1 MANKNFFEALTQYRL
16 KVEKDGKPVVNVP
29 TVFALPGLLV
39 APKLSIAGLVAAL
52 LLGLKVHLE
61 NEDGKTVNVEDAVKK
76 AADAVRE
83 SVDTAAKTI
92 KEEMDKA
99 WETVSTDDPKED
111 AEETVEETAEK
122 DAAESSEADDASLQ
136 DIVDELKAHEENDVP
151 TIEVKPDESAQD

>member
-1 MANKNFFEALTQYRL
+1 MRSYQERQNEEVRGAVY
-16 KVEKDGKPVVNVP
+16 
-29 TVFALPGLLV
+29 
-39 APKLSIAGLVAAL
+39 AAL
-52 LLGLKVHLE
+52 AQVSMEL
-61 NEDGKTVNVEDAVKK
+61 DA
-76 AADAVRE
+76 
-83 SVDTAAKTI
+83 S

-99 WETVSTDDPKED
+99 WETVSTDDQKED